1 MILDSKFWTRLL
13 CCIGMCGTAIPV
25 CAEVSLQYAEGFRV
39 DYFDG
44 YKVATVLAPG
54 TGARDTLRYVLV
66 SRDGKSPDGY
76 EGAPRIRIP
85 VRSLITTST
94 THLPHIEKLG
104 EIQRLVAVDNVEF
117 VNSEAVRQRFA
128 AGKIAEV
135 GRGRSIDMERVLVL
149 RPELVIIDAASQD
162 NAFHSLQ
169 QAGVAAVV
177 NAAYAEPTL
186 LGRVEWLKFM
196 GAFFDKEAMAAA
208 QFDSIAARYN
218 ALGSLT
224 GNVPRQEKP
233 TVFVGSLWRG
243 TWFMS
248 GGKSYPAQLLED
260 AGANY
265 LWGDNESRRSL
276 SLDFEAVYEMAHNAD
291 FWITMRNEW
300 RSIDNVVAEDE
311 RYGQFKAVRT
321 GNVFNANARLNAN
334 GGNDYWETGLIEPD
348 VLLADIIKILHPDL
362 LPDHQLKYYRK
373 LDP

>member
-66 SRDGKSPDGY
+66 PRGGKSPDGY

-300 RSIDNVVAEDE
+300 LSIDNVVAEDE

-362 LPDHQLKYYRK
+362 LPDHQLEYYRK